1 MATKDSKSRNPQNL
15 NQLFLDSAQNFPDNE
30 ALCFLKGHHYESL
43 SYKELSD
50 EAIKLAYGLRELGF
64 KKGDTA
70 VVFSENRPEWPICDI
85 AFNLIGVINVPIHSV
100 LSPAQLA
107 IILDEIRPKALFFS
121 NINVEAKL
129 LEISEQ
135 IGKIDYLF
143 SFENIGE
150 NGFNRLSFLK
160 SFIAKQAPSE
170 EEIKQLVE
178 TALKIDPELVCSIIY
193 TSGTTGHMK
202 GVKLTHHNFVFETLA
217 LMKWVDVRPTDKFFS
232 ILPLSHVLERT
243 VGYYVA
249 MYSGSSIGYSI
260 DISRVSEELKAR
272 KPNIVI
278 AVPRLFEKIY
288 EKVLAKVNKNF
299 FIKSLFHYAFR
310 VKKAGRS
317 KGLISFF
324 DKLLFS
330 KIRDNFGGEVRFFV
344 SGGAALS
351 PKIADFFDTIGL
363 PILEGYGLTET
374 APVISTNRFEDYKF
388 GTVGP
393 VLEGLK
399 VEIRDG
405 GEICVKGPNVSP
417 GYVRKSDDKDAFKDG
432 WFYTGDLGHFD
443 RHGFLIITG
452 RKKDLIVLSTGK
464 KVAPGIIEE
473 HLNESMYIDQSY
485 VFGEGRKH
493 IGAIIV
499 PNYEALKGKY
509 VGETPSKLV
518 KNPRVVE
525 LLAKEAARLTNHL
538 ASYERIQKFVLAKK
552 PFTLESGELTP
563 KLSLRRHVI
572 YSTYFDYIEKI
583 YQ

>member
-1 MATKDSKSRNPQNL
+1 MAIKTKKIRSPRNL
-15 NQLFLDSAQNFPDNE
+15 NELFWESVQNFPDNE

-43 SYKELSD
+43 SYRELSQ
-50 EAIKLAYGLRELGF
+50 EAISLACGLENLGF
-64 KKGDTA
+64 KSGDAA
-70 VVFSENRPEWPICDI
+70 VIFSENRPEWPICDI
-85 AFNLIGVINVPIHSV
+85 AFNMLGVINVPIHSV
-100 LSPAQLA
+100 LSASQLA
-107 IILDEIRPKALFFS
+107 HILDEIKPKAIFFS
-121 NINVEAKL
+121 NINIETKL
-129 LEISEQ
+129 LDISEQ
-135 IGKIDYLF
+135 ISKIDYLF
-143 SFENIGE
+143 SFEDIGE
-150 NGFNRLSFLK
+150 NGFNKLNYFK
-160 SFIAKQAPSE
+160 SFIRKQAPSE
-170 EEIKQLVE
+170 LKSKQIVE
-178 TALKIDPELVCSIIY
+178 NGLSISPDQVCSIIY

-202 GVKLTHHNFVFETLA
+202 GVKLTHRNFVFDTLA

-249 MYSGSSIGYSI
+249 IYSGSSVGYSI
-260 DISRVSEELKAR
+260 DLAKVSEELRAR

-288 EKVLAKVNKNF
+288 EKVIVKINNNF
-299 FIKSLFHYAFR
+299 FVKNLFHYAFR

-317 KGLISFF
+317 KVLISFF

-374 APVISTNRFEDYKF
+374 APVISTNRLEDYKF

-393 VLEGLK
+393 VLEGLE
-399 VEIRDG
+399 VEIREG

-417 GYVRKSDDKDAFKDG
+417 GYVRKTDNKDVFKDG
-432 WFYTGDLGHFD
+432 WFYTGDLGNFD

-473 HLNESMYIDQSY
+473 RLSESIFIDQSY

-499 PNYEALKGKY
+499 PNFEALKEIFGSE
-509 VGETPSKLV
+509 GTAKLIT
-518 KNPRVVE
+518 NPRVNE
-525 LLAKEAARLTNHL
+525 LLANELMRLTNHL
-538 ASYERIQKFVLAKK
+538 ASYEKIQKFILIKK
-552 PFTLESGELTP
+552 PFTIESGELTP

-572 YSTYFDYIEKI
+572 YSTYLDYIEKI